1 MPPLQ
6 RKVTITL
13 DRADTPSSSKETSVT
28 VDMSIQDRESIK
40 QAAFAMGLSMAQF
53 IRLTAIISARRVA
66 EGAS

>member
-1 MPPLQ
+1 M
-6 RKVTITL
+6 
-13 DRADTPSSSKETSVT
+13 
-28 VDMSIQDRESIK
+28 DMSIQDRESIK